1 MAKTIVPRSQEW
13 WKEKLGKGWVS
24 IREGARTGKLHRKS
38 AQVWRL
44 RTNGNLFP
52 GAFGGCSS
60 FFGHDRWLVH
70 FQLPW

>member
-1 MAKTIVPRSQEW
+1 MAKTIVPGSQEW

-44 RTNGNLFP
+44 RTNGNPFP
-52 GAFGGCSS
+52 GCLWGVQ
-60 FFGHDRWLVH
+60 FFLGT
-70 FQLPW
+70 